1 MLRPFLL
8 ALLAATAAVAQTP
21 PAPLPAPKPVDAG
34 DFKVVYEKVKN
45 PDYRQIQEIFRGTQL
60 LEETARALNEKLAL
74 PGDVAITLRECG
86 AADASYEPGARR
98 ISLCYELV
106 DAFATLFLRDA
117 KRPEDADRAGKAV
130 GGATLFVLFHEAG
143 HALVDLYQLG
153 GAAKEGEV
161 DQIATLVLLG
171 SGKEGEGAALEG
183 ASTFFVEEE
192 DAQARA
198 LLAKLPFWSAHGFS
212 GERFADIL
220 CWVYGRN
227 PAGFAA
233 LIEEGTLP
241 EARAA
246 GCPAEYE
253 AVARTWEP
261 ALAPYWKAG
270 AAPLPAVP
278 SAPPASTPPA
288 PTSPPPPT
296 P

>member
-1 MLRPFLL
+1 MLRPFVL
-8 ALLAATAAVAQTP
+8 ALLAASAAAAQAPP
-21 PAPLPAPKPVDAG
+21 PAPVPAAPARAADAG
-34 DFKVVYEKVKN
+34 DFRVVYEKVKN
-45 PDYRQIQEIFRGTQL
+45 PDYRQIQEIFRGTHL

-86 AADASYEPGARR
+86 AADATYEPEKRR

-117 KRPEDADRAGKAV
+117 RRPEDAERAGNAV
-130 GGATLFVLFHEAG
+130 GGATLFVLFHQAG
-143 HALVDLYQLG
+143 HALVDLYQLA
-153 GAAKEGEV
+153 GATKEGDV

-171 SGKEGEGAALEG
+171 GGKEGEGAALEG
-183 ASTFFVEEE
+183 ASTFLVEEE

-198 LLAKLPFWSAHGFS
+198 LLARLPFWSAHGFDQQ
-212 GERFADIL
+212 RFFDIL

-227 PAGFAA
+227 PAGFGA

-270 AAPLPAVP
+270 PAI
-278 SAPPASTPPA
+278 APASPP
-288 PTSPPPPT
+288 PPPPSPSPPPPT